1 MFRHFVTVSVIGV
14 VAKTALGIDG
24 LHNISLSVRK
34 RVAACIGPPAERCAA
49 VCLFVLLHFFACT
62 VFFSTFVLITNDDRK
77 AKINNTIIL

>member
-14 VAKTALGIDG
+14 VAKIVLGIDG
-24 LHNISLSVRK
+24 LHNISRPVRK
-34 RVAACIGPPAERCAA
+34 RVAACIDPPAERCAA
-49 VCLFVLLHFFACT
+49 VCLFVLLQFFACT